1 MLRRTIMLA
10 GAALGA
16 LALGGTAEAQQRT
29 LNVYTAGDKNME
41 DYVTDFLGPM
51 FEKANPGVKVRAV
64 GTGPGDAGSQKI
76 WERLD
81 AQKKANATSVDVDV
95 AVVHQVMAGQM
106 VREGLL
112 SAYRKDIDTG
122 GLVTRDTAK
131 QSLGANVDGYV
142 MPMFH
147 SQVAIAYNPAV
158 VANPPKSYDELAA
171 WAAQN
176 PKKFGYN
183 GIRGGMSGVAF
194 VFGWVYA
201 NTPGSEKLRE
211 GPYDAAMRPTWAP
224 AMAKLKEFNKN
235 VVITPG
241 NAGTLDQLNRGEI
254 AMGPVWMDMFYTW
267 QAEGRLSPNIRL
279 ELISP
284 GLPGQPMYY
293 VVPDKA
299 ANAELARKFVALAT
313 SPQVQAEGIVKRFN
327 WLPGIDAQHVQS
339 HLDKAVWEKLF
350 KDVPPQTLAQR
361 GQPMPMGNY
370 FKEIQEDYEKMVAN

>member
-1 MLRRTIMLA
+1 MLRRTVLT
-10 GAALGA
+10 GAAIGA
-16 LALGGTAEAQQRT
+16 LAFAVEAEAQQRT
-29 LNVYTAGDKNME
+29 LNVLTAGDQNMV
-41 DYVTDFLGPM
+41 DYITDYLGPM
-51 FEKANPGVKVRAV
+51 FEKANPGVRVRAV

-81 AQKKANATSVDVDV
+81 AQQKANTASWDVDV
-95 AVVHQVMAGQM
+95 AVVHQTMAGQL
-106 VREGLL
+106 VRESKL
-112 SAYRKDIDTG
+112 SRYRPQVETDK
-122 GLVTRDTAK
+122 LVSRDTAK
-131 QSLGANVDGYV
+131 KALGADVDGFV

-147 SQVAIAYNPAV
+147 SQVAIAYNPSMV
-158 VANPPKSYDELAA
+158 TNPPKSYAELADWVA
-171 WAAQN
+171 KN
-176 PKKFGYN
+176 PKKFGHN
-183 GIRGGMSGVAF
+183 GVRGGMSGVAF

-201 NTPGSEKLRE
+201 NTPDSQKLTD
-211 GPYDAAMRPTWAP
+211 GPYDAGTRASWAP

-267 QAEGRLSPNIRL
+267 QAEGRLAPNMRL

-293 VVPDKA
+293 VVPEKA

-313 SPQVQAEGIVKRFN
+313 SPAVQAEGIVKRFN

-339 HLDKAVWEKLF
+339 HLDAKIWERLF
-350 KDVPPQTLAQR
+350 KDVSPQQLAER
-361 GQPMPMGNY
+361 GKPMPMGSY
-370 FKEIQEDYEKMVAN
+370 FKEIQEDYERLVAN